1 MEEIT
6 GAEGEEDAD
15 MEVVMVQGD
24 KEVVP
29 CLQTICVICRGQEDM
44 VAWHLA
50 LDICLLQWIHQT
62 SNQATQPPTFQH
74 CEEVCKLECMFFM
87 WIRR

>member
-1 MEEIT
+1 MEKIA

-15 MEVVMVQGD
+15 VEVVAVQGD

-29 CLQTICVICRGQEDM
+29 CLQTICVIRSGQEDV

-50 LDICLLQWIHQT
+50 LDICLLQVD
-62 SNQATQPPTFQH
+62 SPDKRPSRPTPH
-74 CEEVCKLECMFFM
+74 IPTL
-87 WIRR
+87 